1 MEEKE
6 LSISYQVYASVDELD
21 PLDKSLMADAKA
33 CLNASYSPYSQFKVG
48 CAIRLENGKVISGTN
63 QENASF
69 PVGLCAERVA
79 LSAVD
84 SLYRGVKIESMAI
97 TATTAKADIDKPLS
111 PCGNCRQAISE
122 AQLKSGNAIRII
134 LQGETG
140 EVFIFKSIDGLIPMS
155 FDDKYLQNAQ
165 G

>member
-1 MEEKE
+1 MQERNIN
-6 LSISYQVYASVDELD
+6 ISYQVYESVHTLD
-21 PLDKSLMADAKA
+21 VQDATLLRAAKD
-33 CLNASYSPYSQFKVG
+33 CLGDSYSPYSKFKVG
-48 CAIRLENGKVISGTN
+48 AAIRLENGTIVPGTN

-84 SLYRGVKIESMAI
+84 ALYRDQSILAIAI
-97 TATTAKADIDKPLS
+97 TATTNNSAIDKPIS

-122 AQLKSGNAIRII
+122 AQQKSGNAIRII

-140 EVFIFKSIDGLIPMS
+140 EIHIFDSIDVLLPFS
-155 FDDKYLQNAQ
+155 FDSQYL
-165 G
+165 